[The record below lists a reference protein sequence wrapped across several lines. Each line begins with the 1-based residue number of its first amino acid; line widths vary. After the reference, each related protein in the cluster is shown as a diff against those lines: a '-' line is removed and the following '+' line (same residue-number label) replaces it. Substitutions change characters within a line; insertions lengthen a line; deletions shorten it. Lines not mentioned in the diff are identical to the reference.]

1 MKRVQELLGDS
12 DEQAVDHETAYR
24 VIADHGRA
32 ATFMIGDGVLPG
44 NEGRAYVL
52 RMVIRRAARFGR
64 KIGFTDPFLADI
76 ARVFIGEM
84 ADVYPELKRNQD
96 LIFRTVTAEEKRF
109 NKVLDGSLAQLDSI
123 LDQLAADDQ
132 TEIPGETVFNLY
144 ATHGLPIEITRDVAG
159 EREFKVDEAGYKA
172 AKAAH
177 SQASG
182 AGEGG
187 EYEREQNVYGRLL
200 TELIE
205 QGHLPQTGVDYDP
218 YGGAGLDSEILAIIK
233 DGQSTGVAETGET
246 VEIVTAATPFYVE
259 AGGEVSD
266 TGWIRIAATEGVFR
280 IDNTTRPENG
290 LVTHQGQVEQGNVSV
305 GQLATLEVDD
315 QRRWDI
321 RRNHTATHILHQEL
335 RDELGKHVTQQGS
348 LVAPDRLRFDFS
360 HDQALNNETLT
371 KLEKAINAAIIA
383 NNPVSISHM
392 PQKKA
397 IAAGAMA
404 LFGEKYGDIVRT
416 VQIGDTQAPYS
427 FELCG
432 GLHVSGTGDIGPFY
446 FTSEEA
452 VGAGIR
458 RVEAVTGRGAQNYA
472 RERLD
477 KLDRL
482 GRQLNT
488 PPAELE
494 GRVAGILEEI
504 KALQKELA
512 ALRRNQAR
520 SQFESLM
527 DGLETVHDFSLM
539 RSIVAE
545 VDMDGLREMADW
557 FRNRV
562 DSGVAVLAAV
572 FDNKPLLIV
581 AVTEDLSKRGLKAG
595 DIIREVAKMVG
606 GGGGGRPTLAQAG
619 GKDPDKLPQAMTAVP
634 ELIERFL
641 KK

>member
-1 MKRVQELLGDS
+1 
-12 DEQAVDHETAYR
+12 
-24 VIADHGRA
+24 
-32 ATFMIGDGVLPG
+32 
-44 NEGRAYVL
+44 
-52 RMVIRRAARFGR
+52 
-64 KIGFTDPFLADI
+64 
-76 ARVFIGEM
+76 
-84 ADVYPELKRNQD
+84 
-96 LIFRTVTAEEKRF
+96 
-109 NKVLDGSLAQLDSI
+109 
-123 LDQLAADDQ
+123 
-132 TEIPGETVFNLY
+132 
-144 ATHGLPIEITRDVAG
+144 
-159 EREFKVDEAGYKA
+159 
-172 AKAAH
+172 
-177 SQASG
+177 
-182 AGEGG
+182 
-187 EYEREQNVYGRLL
+187 
-200 TELIE
+200 
-205 QGHLPQTGVDYDP
+205 
-218 YGGAGLDSEILAIIK
+218 
-233 DGQSTGVAETGET
+233 
-246 VEIVTAATPFYVE
+246 
-259 AGGEVSD
+259 
-266 TGWIRIAATEGVFR
+266 
-280 IDNTTRPENG
+280 
-290 LVTHQGQVEQGNVSV
+290 
-305 GQLATLEVDD
+305 
-315 QRRWDI
+315 
-321 RRNHTATHILHQEL
+321 
-335 RDELGKHVTQQGS
+335 
-348 LVAPDRLRFDFS
+348 
-360 HDQALNNETLT
+360 
-371 KLEKAINAAIIA
+371 
-383 NNPVSISHM
+383 
-392 PQKKA
+392 
-397 IAAGAMA
+397 MA

-432 GLHVSGTGDIGPFY
+432 GLHVNGTGDIGPFY

-641 KK
+641 TK

>member
-1 MKRVQELLGDS
+1 MIKLKTEPAPPLPNPGVDTGMGLERIAAIQQQTPVTYHTDLFTPAMKKVQELLGDS
-12 DEQAVDHETAYR
+12 DEEAAEHETAYR

-44 NEGRAYVL
+44 NEGRSYVL
-52 RMVIRRAARFGR
+52 RMIIRRAARFGR
-64 KIGFTDPFLADI
+64 KIGFTNPFLADI

-84 ADVYPELKRNQD
+84 ADVYPEIERNQD

-109 NKVLDGSLAQLDSI
+109 NKVLDGSLAQLDTI
-123 LDQLAADDQ
+123 LDELKQDNK

-144 ATHGLPIEITRDVAG
+144 ATNGLPLEITRDVAG
-159 EREFKVDEAGYKA
+159 EQGFTVDEAGYKV

-182 AGEGG
+182 AGSIG
-187 EYEREQNVYGRLL
+187 EYKQGQNVYGRLL
-200 TELIE
+200 AALIE
-205 QGHLPQTGVDYDP
+205 QGHLPQSGVDYDP
-218 YGGAGLDSEILAIIK
+218 YNGSGLDSEILAIIK
-233 DGQSTGVAETGET
+233 DGQSTGVAEAGET

-266 TGWIRIAATEGVFR
+266 TGWIRITATDSVVR
-280 IDNTTRPENG
+280 IDDTAKPENG
-290 LVTHQGQVEQGNVSV
+290 LIIHIGQVEQGNVLV
-305 GQLATLEVDD
+305 GQLATLEVDNE
-315 QRRWDI
+315 RRWDI

-360 HDQALNNETLT
+360 HDQALDDKTLT

-416 VQIGDTQAPYS
+416 VQIGNTDAPYS

-432 GLHVSGTGDIGPFY
+432 GLHVNGTGDIGPFY

-452 VGAGIR
+452 VGAGLR
-458 RVEAVTGRGAQNYA
+458 RVEAVTGRGAQDYA
-472 RERLD
+472 RERLA
-477 KLDRL
+477 KLDHL
-482 GRQLNT
+482 SRQLNT
-488 PPAELE
+488 PVAELE
-494 GRVAGILEEI
+494 GRVSSLLDEN

-520 SQFESLM
+520 SQFEALM
-527 DGLETVHDFSLM
+527 AGLEQFQDFSLL
-539 RSIVAE
+539 RSV
-545 VDMDGLREMADW
+545 VD
-557 FRNRV
+557 
-562 DSGVAVLAAV
+562 
-572 FDNKPLLIV
+572 
-581 AVTEDLSKRGLKAG
+581 
-595 DIIREVAKMVG
+595 
-606 GGGGGRPTLAQAG
+606 GR
-619 GKDPDKLPQAMTAVP
+619 
-634 ELIERFL
+634 
-641 KK
+641 